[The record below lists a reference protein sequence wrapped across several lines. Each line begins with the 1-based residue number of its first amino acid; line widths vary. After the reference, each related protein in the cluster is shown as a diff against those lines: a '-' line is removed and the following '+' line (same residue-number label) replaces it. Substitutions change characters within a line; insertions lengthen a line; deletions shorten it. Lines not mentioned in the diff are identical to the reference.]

1 MNIKDEFNQ
10 INLELTEN
18 KNDICNRINEKIS
31 LTQTQIENKLKKEN
45 IVVKVKLNIIPII
58 NKFYQKLININNFVE
73 KNLLFNIKNEPE
85 DMMFLQKNI
94 ISINIESKN
103 VEIKEEIKGMF
114 ELLLYNLTVQFKLDA
129 YLYKNVKQ
137 IITEEEE
144 KLIPEINKILN
155 DVLNNNKN
163 KVIKK
168 YNEIML
174 YKSKE
179 NPNKYEINTS
189 FLSKYAQKY
198 LIKIS
203 NEMLI
208 NLKSKSEKKL
218 NEEIDS
224 LKESILEKNKIK
236 KNDLNKIIEPLQ
248 IYIEQ
253 FINNLFNKLNEITTS
268 TTEII
273 YSNNLKKDL
282 EKYNNYVNKILDKE
296 IILDKEFK
304 NIRKKLFSNKKIKKD
319 AENIKILDRALE
331 ETKNNIISN
340 IKITIMDLLK
350 TNSFNINKTITCTN
364 FIKYSTKDQIEEL
377 NEKELIQMFELLI
390 KNE

>member
-18 KNDICNRINEKIS
+18 KNDICNKINEKIS
-31 LTQTQIENKLKKEN
+31 QTQNQIENKLKKEN

-137 IITEEEE
+137 IITEEED

-163 KVIKK
+163 KIIKK

-304 NIRKKLFSNKKIKKD
+304 NIRKKLLTNKKIKKD

>member
-18 KNDICNRINEKIS
+18 KNDICNKINEKIS
-31 LTQTQIENKLKKEN
+31 QTQNQIENKLKKEN

-137 IITEEEE
+137 IITEEED

-163 KVIKK
+163 KIIKK

-224 LKESILEKNKIK
+224 LKESILENNKIK

-248 IYIEQ
+248 TYIEQ
-253 FINNLFNKLNEITTS
+253 FINTLFNKLNEITIS
-268 TTEII
+268 TTEMI
-273 YSNNLKKDL
+273 YSNNLKKDI
-282 EKYNNYVNKILDKE
+282 EKYNNYINKILDKE

-304 NIRKKLFSNKKIKKD
+304 NIKKKLFSNKKIKKD
-319 AENIKILDRALE
+319 AENIKILDSTFE
-331 ETKNNIISN
+331 EIKNNIISN

>member
-129 YLYKNVKQ
+129 YLYKNVKK
-137 IITEEEE
+137 IITEEED
-144 KLIPEINKILN
+144 KLIPEINKMLN

-163 KVIKK
+163 KIIKK

-304 NIRKKLFSNKKIKKD
+304 NIRKKLLTNKKIKKD
-319 AENIKILDRALE
+319 DENIKMLDSALE

>member
-18 KNDICNRINEKIS
+18 KNDICNKINEKIS
-31 LTQTQIENKLKKEN
+31 QTQNQIENKLKKEN

-129 YLYKNVKQ
+129 YLYKNVKK
-137 IITEEEE
+137 IITEEED
-144 KLIPEINKILN
+144 KLIPEINKMLN

-163 KVIKK
+163 KIIKK

-304 NIRKKLFSNKKIKKD
+304 NIRKKLLTNKKIKKD
-319 AENIKILDRALE
+319 DENIKMLDSALE

>member
-18 KNDICNRINEKIS
+18 KNDIYNKINEKIS
-31 LTQTQIENKLKKEN
+31 QTQNQIENKLKKEN

-137 IITEEEE
+137 IITEEED

-163 KVIKK
+163 KIIKK

-218 NEEIDS
+218 DEEIDS
-224 LKESILEKNKIK
+224 LKESILENNKIK

-248 IYIEQ
+248 TYIEQ
-253 FINNLFNKLNEITTS
+253 FINNLFNKLNEITIS
-268 TTEII
+268 TTEMI
-273 YSNNLKKDL
+273 YSNNLKKDI
-282 EKYNNYVNKILDKE
+282 EKYNNYINKILDKE

-304 NIRKKLFSNKKIKKD
+304 NIRKKLLSNKKIKKD
-319 AENIKILDRALE
+319 AENIKILDSTFE

>member
-45 IVVKVKLNIIPII
+45 IAVKVKLNIIPII

-94 ISINIESKN
+94 ISINIESKT

-129 YLYKNVKQ
+129 YLYKNVKK
-137 IITEEEE
+137 IITEEED

-163 KVIKK
+163 KIIKK

-304 NIRKKLFSNKKIKKD
+304 NIRKKLLTNKKIKKD

-331 ETKNNIISN
+331 EIKNNIISN

>member
-129 YLYKNVKQ
+129 YLYKNVKK
-137 IITEEEE
+137 IITEEED

-163 KVIKK
+163 KIIKK

-331 ETKNNIISN
+331 EIKNNIISN

>member
-1 MNIKDEFNQ
+1 
-10 INLELTEN
+10 
-18 KNDICNRINEKIS
+18 
-31 LTQTQIENKLKKEN
+31 
-45 IVVKVKLNIIPII
+45 
-58 NKFYQKLININNFVE
+58 
-73 KNLLFNIKNEPE
+73 
-85 DMMFLQKNI
+85 MFLQKNI

-137 IITEEEE
+137 IITEEED

-163 KVIKK
+163 KIIKK

-179 NPNKYEINTS
+179 NPNKYEMNSS
-189 FLSKYAQKY
+189 FLSNYAQKY

-218 NEEIDS
+218 DEEIDS
-224 LKESILEKNKIK
+224 LKESILENNKIK

-253 FINNLFNKLNEITTS
+253 FINNLFNKLNEITIS
-268 TTEII
+268 TTEMI
-273 YSNNLKKDL
+273 YSNNLKKDI
-282 EKYNNYVNKILDKE
+282 EKYNNYINKILDKE

-304 NIRKKLFSNKKIKKD
+304 NIKKKLFSNKKIKKD

-390 KNE
+390 KSE

>member
-18 KNDICNRINEKIS
+18 KNDICNKINEKIS
-31 LTQTQIENKLKKEN
+31 QTQNQIENKLKKEN

-137 IITEEEE
+137 IITEEED

-163 KVIKK
+163 KIIKK

-248 IYIEQ
+248 TYIEQ

-268 TTEII
+268 TTEMI
-273 YSNNLKKDL
+273 YSNNLKKDI
-282 EKYNNYVNKILDKE
+282 EKYNNYINKILDKE

-304 NIRKKLFSNKKIKKD
+304 NIRKKLLTNKKIKKD

>member
-18 KNDICNRINEKIS
+18 KNDICNKINEKIS
-31 LTQTQIENKLKKEN
+31 QTQNQIENKLKKEN

-137 IITEEEE
+137 IITEEED

-163 KVIKK
+163 KIIKK

-304 NIRKKLFSNKKIKKD
+304 NIRKKLLTNKKIKKD
-319 AENIKILDRALE
+319 AENIKIFDSTLE

>member
-18 KNDICNRINEKIS
+18 KNDICNKINEKIS
-31 LTQTQIENKLKKEN
+31 QTQNQIENKLKKEN

-129 YLYKNVKQ
+129 YLYKNVKK
-137 IITEEEE
+137 IITEEED

-163 KVIKK
+163 KIIKK

-331 ETKNNIISN
+331 EIKNNIISN

>member
-18 KNDICNRINEKIS
+18 KNDIYNKINEKIS
-31 LTQTQIENKLKKEN
+31 QTQNQIENKLKKEN

-163 KVIKK
+163 KIIKK

>member
-10 INLELTEN
+10 INFELTKN
-18 KNDICNRINEKIS
+18 KNDICNKINEKIS
-31 LTQTQIENKLKKEN
+31 LTQTQIENKLKKED
-45 IVVKVKLNIIPII
+45 IVVKVKLNIVPII
-58 NKFYQKLININNFVE
+58 NKFYQKLININNFIE
-73 KNLLFNIKNEPE
+73 KNLIFNIKNEPE
-85 DMMFLQKNI
+85 DIMFLQKNI

-103 VEIKEEIKGMF
+103 VEIKEEIRGMF

-137 IITEEEE
+137 IITDEEN

-155 DVLNNNKN
+155 DILNNNKN
-163 KVIKK
+163 KIIKK

-179 NPNKYEINTS
+179 NPNRYEINTS
-189 FLSKYAQKY
+189 FLSNYAQKY
-198 LIKIS
+198 LIKTS

-208 NLKSKSEKKL
+208 DLKSKSEKKL
-218 NEEIDS
+218 DEEINS
-224 LKESILEKNKIK
+224 LKENILENNKIK
-236 KNDLNKIIEPLQ
+236 KSDLNKIVEPLQ
-248 IYIEQ
+248 TYIEQ
-253 FINNLFNKLNEITTS
+253 FINNLFNKLNEITIA

-282 EKYNNYVNKILDKE
+282 EKYNNYVNKTLDKE

-304 NIRKKLFSNKKIKKD
+304 NIRKKLISNKKIKKD
-319 AENIKILDRALE
+319 AENIKILDSNLE
-331 ETKNNIISN
+331 EIKNNIISN
-340 IKITIMDLLK
+340 IKIIIMDSLK

-377 NEKELIQMFELLI
+377 NEKELIQMFNLLI

>member
-18 KNDICNRINEKIS
+18 KNDICNKINEKIS
-31 LTQTQIENKLKKEN
+31 QTQNQIENKLKKEN
-45 IVVKVKLNIIPII
+45 IAVKVKLNIIPII

-137 IITEEEE
+137 IITEEED

-163 KVIKK
+163 KIIKK

-248 IYIEQ
+248 TYIEQ

-268 TTEII
+268 TTEMI
-273 YSNNLKKDL
+273 YSNNLKKDI
-282 EKYNNYVNKILDKE
+282 EKYNNYINKILDKE

-304 NIRKKLFSNKKIKKD
+304 NIRKKLLTNKKIKKD

>member
-137 IITEEEE
+137 IITEEEN

-163 KVIKK
+163 KIIKK

-236 KNDLNKIIEPLQ
+236 KNDLNKIILPLQ
-248 IYIEQ
+248 TYIEL
-253 FINNLFNKLNEITTS
+253 FINTLFNKLNEITIS

-304 NIRKKLFSNKKIKKD
+304 NIKKKLFSNKKIKKD
-319 AENIKILDRALE
+319 AENIKMLDRALE
-331 ETKNNIISN
+331 EIKNNIISN

>member
-18 KNDICNRINEKIS
+18 KNDICNKINEKIS
-31 LTQTQIENKLKKEN
+31 QTQNQIENKLKKEN

-137 IITEEEE
+137 IITEEED

-163 KVIKK
+163 KIIKK

-224 LKESILEKNKIK
+224 LKESILENNKIK

-248 IYIEQ
+248 TYIEQ

-268 TTEII
+268 TTEMI
-273 YSNNLKKDL
+273 YSNNLKKDI
-282 EKYNNYVNKILDKE
+282 EKYNNYINKILDKE

-304 NIRKKLFSNKKIKKD
+304 NIRKKLLSNKKIKKD
-319 AENIKILDRALE
+319 VENIKIFDRALE

>member
-18 KNDICNRINEKIS
+18 KNDICNKINEKIS
-31 LTQTQIENKLKKEN
+31 QTQNQIENKLKKEN
-45 IVVKVKLNIIPII
+45 IAVKVKLNIIPII

-236 KNDLNKIIEPLQ
+236 KNDLNKIILPLQ
-248 IYIEQ
+248 TYIEL
-253 FINNLFNKLNEITTS
+253 FINTLFNKLNEITIS
-268 TTEII
+268 TTEMI
-273 YSNNLKKDL
+273 YSNNLKKDI
-282 EKYNNYVNKILDKE
+282 EKYNNYINKILDKE

-304 NIRKKLFSNKKIKKD
+304 NIKKKLFSNKKIKKD